1 MTRLRKNPGAN
12 IVHEGPPG
20 IPANSTH
27 IHTVRLFKM
36 ESHIGLTV
44 DGRRAIDWKE
54 DGGVLGGTYGVG
66 RIALRQMKWSWF
78 RYRDFQFREL
88 TDSRSA

>member
-1 MTRLRKNPGAN
+1 MQGPIFPWNRQSNADGLRPILLKKGK
-12 IVHEGPPG
+12 
-20 IPANSTH
+20 
-27 IHTVRLFKM
+27 LCFKM

-44 DGRRAIDWKE
+44 DGRRVIDWKE

-78 RYRDFQFREL
+78 RYWNFQIREL

>member
-20 IPANSTH
+20 ILANSTH

-78 RYRDFQFREL
+78 RYRNFQFREL